1 MKFIKTLSLSV
12 VFIFFTNCEKEYMKY
27 TEEPE
32 YITQASAEYKA
43 YFEAYDEAL
52 SLWGIDY
59 DELYI
64 PTSYGTAHVVVSGPK
79 NGEPLVLLHGMNASS
94 TMWYPNAKTLAADY
108 RIFAID
114 LIIEPSK
121 SYKTAEFEK
130 IDDIS
135 LWYQEVFNALQLQSY
150 HLVGAS
156 RGGWIAVNLALHNQ
170 EKIKSMVLLS
180 PAQTFIW
187 IRPSVGLLKNIVNI
201 FSSQEKKTIRSLET
215 MSTNVG
221 NIEKK
226 YLDQY
231 LIATEKDS
239 INKFMIKMK
248 PFSKG
253 DFQKLRMPVLVL
265 IGDDDMINNEK
276 TIRLAKE
283 DIPRGEGE
291 VISNAGHFLSIDQ
304 ASTVNDRI
312 VSFLRRVDEDQ

>member
-1 MKFIKTLSLSV
+1 MKSIRILSLLA
-12 VFIFFTNCEKEYMKY
+12 VFVFFASCEREYMKY
-27 TEEPE
+27 NAKPE
-32 YITQASAEYKA
+32 YITNPQPEYKA
-43 YFEAYDEAL
+43 YFNAYDKAL

-64 PTSYGTAHVVVSGPK
+64 PTSYGTAHVVVSGPR

-94 TMWYPNAKTLAADY
+94 TMWYPNAKALAADY

-114 LIIEPSK
+114 LILEPGK
-121 SYKTAEFEK
+121 SFKTAEFEK
-130 IDDIS
+130 VEDIS
-135 LWYQEVFNALQLQSY
+135 AWYQEIFDALKLESY

-156 RGGWIAVNLALHNQ
+156 RGGWIAVNLALHDQ
-170 EKIKSMVLLS
+170 EKIRSMVLLS

-201 FSSQEKKTIRSLET
+201 FSSKEKQTMRSLET
-215 MSTNVG
+215 MSTNVD

-239 INKFMIKMK
+239 INKFMVKMT
-248 PFSKG
+248 PFSKN
-253 DFQKLRMPVLVL
+253 DFQKLQMPVLVL
-265 IGDDDMINNEK
+265 IGDDDIINNEK

-283 DIPRGEGE
+283 DIVNGEGE

-304 ASTVNDRI
+304 ASVVNKKI
-312 VSFLRRVDEDQ
+312 VDFLKRVDKAQ